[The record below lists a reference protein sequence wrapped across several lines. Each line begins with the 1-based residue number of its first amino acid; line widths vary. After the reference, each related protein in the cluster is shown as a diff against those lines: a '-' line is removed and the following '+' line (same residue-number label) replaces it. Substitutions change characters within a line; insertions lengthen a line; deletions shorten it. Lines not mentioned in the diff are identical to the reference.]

1 MQVIIWDN
9 IKEVV
14 FLSLLIVRFMD
25 NKEQQKEISDLE
37 FEKGKTPNDYKFLA
51 QKLKSIKEII
61 NLLEKKFLQKEI

>member
-25 NKEQQKEISDLE
+25 NKEQQKEISDLK
-37 FEKGKTPNDYKFLA
+37 FEKSKTRDDYKFLA
-51 QKLKSIKEII
+51 QQLKSIKEVI
-61 NLLEKKFLQKEI
+61 NLLEKQFLQKEL

>member
-1 MQVIIWDN
+1 
-9 IKEVV
+9 V

-25 NKEQQKEISDLE
+25 NKEQQKDISGLE
-37 FEKGKTPNDYKFLA
+37 FEKGETRNDYKFLT

>member
-25 NKEQQKEISDLE
+25 NKEQQKEISDLK
-37 FEKGKTPNDYKFLA
+37 FEKSKTRDDYKFLA
-51 QKLKSIKEII
+51 QQLKSIKEVI
-61 NLLEKKFLQKEI
+61 NLLEKKFLQKEL